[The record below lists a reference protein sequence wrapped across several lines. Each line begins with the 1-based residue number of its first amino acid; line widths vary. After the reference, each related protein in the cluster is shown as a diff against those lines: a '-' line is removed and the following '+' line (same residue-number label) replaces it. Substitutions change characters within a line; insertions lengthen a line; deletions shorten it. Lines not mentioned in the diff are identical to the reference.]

1 MSIKENMKLEIL
13 KRLEGGENIDKL
25 TKEYGVSRSSIYQ
38 WRSENNPKSV
48 DNFNISAREIYLL
61 RKEVESLRH
70 TIKIYD
76 ATQCVKSTPL
86 AKKLEAMK
94 KVEKE
99 FSHISLCRTLDVKKG
114 TFLNHLYRK
123 VEKTQIEQS
132 DEIYKIKL
140 LKLFD
145 STGGKLGAKKLSAL
159 MKNEGYLCSEKRVLR
174 LMKEL
179 DIKCI
184 RTKRANKIV
193 IPQKSSDPT
202 LKNLLKRDFYPKHPN
217 KVWVSDFTQFNV
229 DYDQKYFI
237 CVIID
242 LFSRKVISYSLAN
255 HLKTDLLV
263 HTFNQAISNRNL
275 KFEELIFHSDQ
286 GCQFTEKD
294 FRKKLESLKIKQSF
308 SKTGTPYDNAVV
320 ESFFSCLKREQ
331 LYVEDINNFEDLV
344 YHLNYYIDFYNDKRP
359 HQTLDYKTPSQ
370 VEKEYTSDLD

>member
-13 KRLEGGENIDKL
+13 KRLEGGENINKL

-38 WRSENNPKSV
+38 WRSENTPKSV

-61 RKEVESLRH
+61 RKEVESLRQ

-76 ATQCVKSTPL
+76 TTQCVKSTPL

-99 FSHISLCRTLDVKKG
+99 CSHISLCRTLDVKKG

-123 VEKTQIEQS
+123 VEKTQTEQS

-145 STGGKLGAKKLSAL
+145 LTGGKLGAKKLSAL

-202 LKNLLKRDFYPKHPN
+202 LKNLLKRNFYPKHPN

-263 HTFNQAISNRNL
+263 HTFEQAISNRNP

-286 GCQFTEKD
+286 GVNLQKKILEK
-294 FRKKLESLKIKQSF
+294 
-308 SKTGTPYDNAVV
+308 NW
-320 ESFFSCLKREQ
+320 
-331 LYVEDINNFEDLV
+331 N
-344 YHLNYYIDFYNDKRP
+344 H
-359 HQTLDYKTPSQ
+359 
-370 VEKEYTSDLD
+370 